1 MATSIEKISMDLKA
15 GSPGGKCLVE
25 TELTKPDM
33 EGSNFRK
40 PSGRKK
46 RILYDREFLIKC
58 FHSPQSAKKPS
69 GFPIP
74 HLDCT
79 LGASKIKRLPLSAP
93 QQAYLPPKRKEEGAK
108 RERDGEDNIS
118 LRPHSGNFSGGC
130 GPNLTSPSHVPTSSS
145 YSRIHS
151 HEPEPSKGGYDR
163 DREFHRNNF
172 RYGGHNRRDMN
183 DRGGRMDRDRDREM
197 DRDHRDRMNRDRLSG
212 SNHRGSNW
220 NNDGPESDWS
230 RRRNGAHFPRDR
242 DYNNSNKRYSH
253 DRGGHDEQEPEWFSG
268 GPSDRHET
276 IELRG
281 FLDDDRRDKSDD
293 LHNGFVRESIEQN
306 GEVDSGSES
315 AKHDQ
320 TGESESPMDLSIEK
334 ILKMDHIPGILPNDM
349 LETEEPSGSS
359 RFSQFFKRNS
369 ATPDPGP
376 GRAAHF
382 DQHENN
388 SHSNDDKSK
397 AVHEMGELLRN
408 MLIKKN
414 TPVEPTP
421 EPKPKEAAKPAPA
434 TKDDVDAF
442 KKLVTP
448 LLEKVLMGPPG
459 KKVPTGKPSG
469 NEQGQGTQGGNV
481 MDLFKTAPQQ
491 PQQQKSQSTPVPED
505 GPRNN
510 PLQDIFNNMMNK
522 QPTPIQPQEEVIRL
536 TPNQAL
542 LMLPPEL
549 QQLVLNMN
557 VSQNDYIMLVNLA
570 KSNEW
575 TFRSVLAGVV
585 TPQMPPQQ
593 HMAYVGIFKLLII
606 GAVNLPGVVVIN
618 PNSQPMPPMP
628 QPMPN
633 HRPPNFDKIMQ
644 RPNEDGPKE
653 MAKRSATPVSS
664 MAFTPTSVMRK
675 MTADGGKSVPPQNP
689 TGFVP
694 VPISGGLLPTPP
706 TTAPVIMNSNNP
718 NLASLMSTMA
728 RPHPHLQFRPGPPPM
743 GFPPNAGFHPSM
755 MTPNIHGPVMI
766 PPPFQNIL
774 PNQQIYN
781 KSEEN

>member
-15 GSPGGKCLVE
+15 ESSSGKCLVE
-25 TELTKPDM
+25 TEHKPDLD
-33 EGSNFRK
+33 GTTFRK

-58 FHSPQSAKKPS
+58 FHSPASAKKPS

-108 RERDGEDNIS
+108 RDRDGEDNIS

-130 GPNLTSPSHVPTSSS
+130 GPNLTSPSHVPSTNSF
-145 YSRIHS
+145 SRIHA
-151 HEPEPSKGGYDR
+151 HEEPSKGYDR
-163 DREFHRNNF
+163 DRDRDFHRNNF

-183 DRGGRMDRDRDREM
+183 DRNRMDRDREM
-197 DRDHRDRMNRDRLSG
+197 DSRDHRDRMNRDRLSG
-212 SNHRGSNW
+212 SNHRGNNW
-220 NNDGPESDWS
+220 SNDGPESDWS

-242 DYNNSNKRYSH
+242 DYNTNSNKRYH
-253 DRGGHDEQEPEWFSG
+253 DRQDEQEPEWFSG

-293 LHNGFVRESIEQN
+293 LRNGFEKERLEHNGEI
-306 GEVDSGSES
+306 DSG
-315 AKHDQ
+315 
-320 TGESESPMDLSIEK
+320 GESVKNEQSGENESPMDLSIEK

-349 LETEEPSGSS
+349 LESEEPSGSS

-369 ATPDPGP
+369 ATPDPGLV
-376 GRAAHF
+376 RATHF

-388 SHSNDDKSK
+388 SHANNGDKSK

-414 TPVEPTP
+414 APVESTP
-421 EPKPKEAAKPAPA
+421 EPKPKEAAKPSPA

-448 LLEKVLMGPPG
+448 LLEKVLMGPAAS
-459 KKVPTGKPSG
+459 KKASSGKPPG
-469 NEQGQGTQGGNV
+469 GEQGQANQGGNV
-481 MDLFKTAPQQ
+481 MDLFKTPPQQ
-491 PQQQKSQSTPVPED
+491 NQQKSQSTPVPED
-505 GPRNN
+505 VPRTN

-522 QPTPIQPQEEVIRL
+522 QSVPVQPQEEVIRM

-575 TFRSVLAGVV
+575 TFRSVLNGVMSTQV
-585 TPQMPPQQ
+585 PPQQ

-618 PNSQPMPPMP
+618 PNSQPIHPMP

-633 HRPPNFDKIMQ
+633 HRPPNFEKIMPRQ
-644 RPNEDGPKE
+644 NDDGPKE

-728 RPHPHLQFRPGPPPM
+728 RPHPHMQFRPGPPPM

-755 MTPNIHGPVMI
+755 MTANMHGPVMI
-766 PPPFQNIL
+766 PPQFQNIL
-774 PNQQIYN
+774 PNQQPIYN
-781 KSEEN
+781 KSDEN